1 MKSLFLH
8 SFVYVII
15 LIIDSLSLSFSLSL
29 SRPPSLPP
37 SLSTPCRLRTLSS
50 GNSSSTSGGG
60 GGSGG
65 TSAGPPSPT
74 KLPLSSSSSTAS
86 KKLHF
91 KMAEHRYG
99 KEELLQLFYED
110 PIRPPGMPTLFPITR
125 DKSLTPLAFMP
136 LSEDEQVR
144 WYRAVKV
151 SYSRKLS
158 REKNFHRS
166 VRSDHFGEKTFS
178 EC

>member
-15 LIIDSLSLSFSLSL
+15 LIIDYFSLSL
-29 SRPPSLPP
+29 SLSPLSPLSLP
-37 SLSTPCRLRTLSS
+37 SLSPPCRLRTLSS

-144 WYRAVKV
+144 
-151 SYSRKLS
+151 
-158 REKNFHRS
+158 
-166 VRSDHFGEKTFS
+166 
-178 EC
+178 